1 MTDEQYNKC
10 LAEEKKNPN
19 IKISKDQII
28 VNNNVTVYCRLC
40 GNIFTCKIDSIKCN
54 CHPENMSRHEK
65 LFASKLTENQF
76 NYRYNE
82 SLENCYNKRPL
93 RPDFIMRINGKK
105 VIVEVDDKGTHSS
118 KKEKLN
124 DKIKNEFCKN
134 NGIILIRIAM
144 NFTKRGYKT
153 IAGAIDE
160 LYKIKNGTLNFEN
173 SYKFN

>member
-40 GNIFTCKIDSIKCN
+40 GNTFTCKIDSIKCN

-65 LFASKLTENQF
+65 SFASKLTENQF

-82 SLENCYNKRPL
+82 SLPNSNRKRF
-93 RPDFIMRINGKK
+93 DFIMRINGKK

-118 KKEKLN
+118 EKEKRN
-124 DKIKNEFCKN
+124 DKFKNEFCKN

-144 NFTKRGYKT
+144 NFHKPEYKT
-153 IAGAIDE
+153 IDSAIDE